1 MIDPVIL
8 LHPTDNVVV
17 CRRAIVAGEKL
28 HVQGRS
34 IAVAI
39 DVDLGHKIACIPIAP
54 GAEIIKYGM
63 AIGSA
68 TEQIAAGDWVHVH
81 NMRSNYIETH
91 TRPGTG
97 SES

>member
-17 CRRAIVAGEKL
+17 CRRAVSAGEKL
-28 HVQGRS
+28 QVQGQS
-34 IAVAI
+34 IVVAAN
-39 DVDLGHKIACIPIAP
+39 VDIGHKIACLPIAT
-54 GAEIIKYGM
+54 GREIIKYGM

-68 TEQIAAGDWVHVH
+68 TGQIAPGDWVHVH

-91 TRPGTG
+91 ARPDTG
-97 SES
+97 SDS